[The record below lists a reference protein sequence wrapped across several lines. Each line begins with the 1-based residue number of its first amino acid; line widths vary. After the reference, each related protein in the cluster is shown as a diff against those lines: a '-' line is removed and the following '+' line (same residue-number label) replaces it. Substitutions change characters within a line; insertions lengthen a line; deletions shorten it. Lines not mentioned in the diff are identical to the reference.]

1 MTNSPLPKY
10 NAGVGA
16 RTHDPVD
23 ELIAQWAIERPDL
36 QLAPMATFGRLG
48 RLAVVAGRS
57 IEAVFA
63 THGLTTGEFD
73 VLAALRRNGDPFVM
87 TPTDLVTTLMLSP
100 AGMTNRLDRL
110 EASGHIS
117 RRADPG
123 DRRSSLVVM
132 TDQGRRVVDAAVV
145 DHLANEARLLSILSP
160 NEISALDRALRK
172 LLGQFD

>member
-1 MTNSPLPKY
+1 MTTAPICD
-10 NAGVGA
+10 
-16 RTHDPVD
+16 HID
-23 ELIAQWAIERPDL
+23 ELIAQWTVERPDL
-36 QLAPMATFGRLG
+36 ELAPMATFGRLG
-48 RLAVVAGRS
+48 RLTAMAGRS

-63 THGLTTGEFD
+63 THGLTTGDFD

-87 TPTDLVTTLMLSP
+87 TPTDLSSTLMLSP

-132 TDQGRRVVDAAVV
+132 TDQGRRVVDLAVS
-145 DHLANEARLLSILSP
+145 DHLANEAHLLSVLSP
-160 NEISALDRALRK
+160 NEITSLDRALRK
-172 LLGQFD
+172 LLRQFD